1 MNSTC
6 ERCVRACVVQYTR
19 TGRRRTVGKRCVCV
33 RADGRVLQ
41 SIFFNNF
48 FVVFFSYYFPFFF
61 SFLFY
66 FFLLCS
72 RFRFAYATTINTY
85 TPSSYSVGIVAAAAL
100 LLNACLSKCGRRPRR
115 THVYTKSARACV
127 RVLPFECHVI
137 YIYINNTK

>member
-100 LLNACLSKCGRRPRR
+100 LLNACFIEMRPATAPNTRIYEKR
-115 THVYTKSARACV
+115 TRVRACAAV
-127 RVLPFECHVI
+127 RVSRDI
-137 YIYINNTK
+137 YIYK